1 MRALILILTA
11 LTLGG
16 CTAPLSP
23 VSPGVLAS
31 PPAALTAP
39 CAAPEPVAGA
49 LASRDVLRLWALD
62 RGALVACGE
71 RVEALAAW
79 VGERDSKIGQLR

>member
-1 MRALILILTA
+1 MRAFILILAA

-16 CTAPLSP
+16 CTASLSP

-49 LASRDVLRLWALD
+49 LVARDVLRLWALD

-71 RVEALAAW
+71 RVQALGDW

>member
-1 MRALILILTA
+1 MRALILILAT

-16 CTAPLSP
+16 CTASLSP

-39 CAAPEPVAGA
+39 CAGPEPVAGA
-49 LASRDVLRLWALD
+49 LVARDVLRLWALD
-62 RGALVACGE
+62 RGSLVACGE
-71 RVEALAAW
+71 RVKALGAW
-79 VGERDSKIGQLR
+79 VAERDSKIGQLR

>member
-1 MRALILILTA
+1 MRALILTFAA

-16 CTAPLSP
+16 CTASLSP

-71 RVEALAAW
+71 RLGALGAW
-79 VGERDSKIGQLR
+79 VAERDGKLVKRR

>member
-16 CTAPLSP
+16 CTASLSP

-71 RVEALAAW
+71 RVKALAAW

>member
-1 MRALILILTA
+1 MRALIIILAT

-16 CTAPLSP
+16 CTSLVSP

-39 CAAPEPVAGA
+39 CATPEPVAGA

-71 RVEALAAW
+71 RVQALGDWLA
-79 VGERDSKIGQLR
+79 ERDSKIGQLR

>member
-1 MRALILILTA
+1 MRAFILILTA

-16 CTAPLSP
+16 CTASLSP

-71 RVEALAAW
+71 RLAALGAW
-79 VGERDSKIGQLR
+79 LAERDGKLVNVH

>member
-1 MRALILILTA
+1 MRALILILAA

-16 CTAPLSP
+16 CTASLSP

-49 LASRDVLRLWALD
+49 LVARDVLRLWALD

-71 RVEALAAW
+71 RLGALGAW
-79 VGERDSKIGQLR
+79 VGERDGNLVTLR

>member
-1 MRALILILTA
+1 MRALILTFAA

-16 CTAPLSP
+16 CTASLSP

-71 RVEALAAW
+71 RVRALGAW
-79 VGERDSKIGQLR
+79 LAERDGKLVNVR

>member
-1 MRALILILTA
+1 MRAFILILTA

-16 CTAPLSP
+16 CTSSLAP

-39 CAAPEPVAGA
+39 CAEPEPVAGA

-71 RVEALAAW
+71 RLSALGAW
-79 VGERDSKIGQLR
+79 LAERDGKLVNVR

>member
-16 CTAPLSP
+16 CTASVSP

-71 RVEALAAW
+71 RLGALGAW
-79 VGERDSKIGQLR
+79 LAERDSKIGDIR

>member
-1 MRALILILTA
+1 MRALILILAA

-16 CTAPLSP
+16 CTASLSP

-71 RVEALAAW
+71 RLGALGGWLA
-79 VGERDSKIGQLR
+79 ERDSKIGDIR

>member
-1 MRALILILTA
+1 MRAPIIILAT

-16 CTAPLSP
+16 CTSLVSP

-39 CAAPEPVAGA
+39 CATPEPVAGA

-71 RVEALAAW
+71 RVQALGDWLA
-79 VGERDSKIGQLR
+79 ERDSKIGQLR

>member
-1 MRALILILTA
+1 MRALILILAA

-71 RVEALAAW
+71 RVQALGAW

>member
-1 MRALILILTA
+1 MRALIIILAA

-16 CTAPLSP
+16 CTSLVSP
-23 VSPGVLAS
+23 VSTGVLAS

-71 RVEALAAW
+71 RLVAITQFIA
-79 VGERDSKIGQLR
+79 ERDRLIGG

>member
-1 MRALILILTA
+1 MRAPILILAA

-16 CTAPLSP
+16 CTSSLSP

-71 RVEALAAW
+71 RLGALGAW
-79 VGERDSKIGQLR
+79 LAERDDKLINGH

>member
-1 MRALILILTA
+1 MRALILALAA

-16 CTAPLSP
+16 CTASLSP

-49 LASRDVLRLWALD
+49 LASRDVLRLWAID

-71 RVEALAAW
+71 RLGALGAW
-79 VGERDSKIGQLR
+79 VAERDGKLVKRR

>member
-1 MRALILILTA
+1 MRALILTFAA

-16 CTAPLSP
+16 CTASLSP

-39 CAAPEPVAGA
+39 CAAPEPVSGA

-71 RVEALAAW
+71 RLGALGDWLA
-79 VGERDSKIGQLR
+79 ERDGNLVKRR

>member
-1 MRALILILTA
+1 MRALILILAA

-16 CTAPLSP
+16 CTASLSP

-39 CAAPEPVAGA
+39 CAAPEPVGA
-49 LASRDVLRLWALD
+49 RLPRVMCCGCGRSTGGRWWRVASGL
-62 RGALVACGE
+62 E
-71 RVEALAAW
+71 R
-79 VGERDSKIGQLR
+79 

>member
-1 MRALILILTA
+1 MRALILILAA

-16 CTAPLSP
+16 CTASLSP

-62 RGALVACGE
+62 RGSLVACGE

>member
-1 MRALILILTA
+1 MMIAA

-16 CTAPLSP
+16 CTASLSP

-71 RVEALAAW
+71 RVQALGAW
-79 VGERDSKIGQLR
+79 VAERDGKLVKRR

>member
-1 MRALILILTA
+1 MRALILILAA

-16 CTAPLSP
+16 CTASLSP

-71 RVEALAAW
+71 RISALGAW
-79 VGERDSKIGQLR
+79 VRERDSKIGQLR

>member
-1 MRALILILTA
+1 MRALILILAA

-16 CTAPLSP
+16 CTASLSP

-39 CAAPEPVAGA
+39 CADPEPVAGA

-71 RVEALAAW
+71 RLGALGSW
-79 VGERDSKIGQLR
+79 VGERDGNLVKRR

>member
-1 MRALILILTA
+1 MRALIIILAT

-16 CTAPLSP
+16 CTSLVSP

-71 RVEALAAW
+71 RVQALGAW
-79 VGERDSKIGQLR
+79 LAERDGKLVNVR

>member
-16 CTAPLSP
+16 CTSSLSP

-71 RVEALAAW
+71 RLEALGGW
-79 VGERDSKIGQLR
+79 VGERDGNLVNVR

>member
-1 MRALILILTA
+1 MRALILTFTA

-16 CTAPLSP
+16 CTASLSP

-62 RGALVACGE
+62 RGSLVACGE
-71 RVEALAAW
+71 RVKAIAAW

>member
-1 MRALILILTA
+1 MRALIIILAA

-16 CTAPLSP
+16 CTAFLSP

-71 RVEALAAW
+71 RVQALGAW
-79 VGERDSKIGQLR
+79 VAERDSKIGDTR

>member
-1 MRALILILTA
+1 MRALILIFTA

-16 CTAPLSP
+16 CTASLSP

-71 RVEALAAW
+71 RLGALGAW
-79 VGERDSKIGQLR
+79 VGERDRNLVKRR

>member
-1 MRALILILTA
+1 MRALILILAA

-16 CTAPLSP
+16 CTASLSP

-49 LASRDVLRLWALD
+49 LVARDVLRLWALD

-71 RVEALAAW
+71 RVQALGAW
-79 VGERDSKIGQLR
+79 LAERDGKLVNVR

>member
-1 MRALILILTA
+1 MRALIIILAA

-16 CTAPLSP
+16 CTSLVSP
-23 VSPGVLAS
+23 VSTGVLAS

-71 RVEALAAW
+71 RLGSLGDW
-79 VGERDSKIGQLR
+79 VAERDGKLVKRR

>member
-16 CTAPLSP
+16 CTASLSP

-49 LASRDVLRLWALD
+49 LVARDVLRLWALD

-71 RVEALAAW
+71 RVEALGAW
-79 VGERDSKIGQLR
+79 VVERDGKLATRR

>member
-1 MRALILILTA
+1 MRALIMILAA

-16 CTAPLSP
+16 CTSLVSP

-71 RVEALAAW
+71 RLGALGEWLA
-79 VGERDSKIGQLR
+79 ERDGKLVNVH